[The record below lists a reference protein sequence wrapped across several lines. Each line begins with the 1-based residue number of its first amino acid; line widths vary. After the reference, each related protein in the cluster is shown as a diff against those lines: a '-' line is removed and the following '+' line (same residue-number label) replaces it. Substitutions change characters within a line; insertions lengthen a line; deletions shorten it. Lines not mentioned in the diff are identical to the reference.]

1 MNIKV
6 RMKNPVFWVQI
17 VLSILT
23 PILAYVGIT
32 AQDLT
37 TWAKVGDLLLLAL
50 SNPYVLAMVL
60 VSVWNTLNDPTTKG
74 ITDSKRAMRYIDP
87 Q

>member
-6 RMKNPVFWVQI
+6 RIKNPVFWVQI

-23 PILAYVGIT
+23 PILAYAGIT

-37 TWAKVGDLLLLAL
+37 TWVKVGEILLLAIT
-50 SNPYVLAMVL
+50 SPYLLALVL

-74 ITDSKRAMRYIDP
+74 ITDSERAMRYTDP

>member
-6 RMKNPVFWVQI
+6 RVKNPVFWVQI
-17 VLSILT
+17 FLSILT
-23 PILAYVGIT
+23 PILAYAGLT

-37 TWAKVGDLLLLAL
+37 TWVKLGEVLIMAL
-50 SNPYVLAMVL
+50 SNPYVLGLVI
-60 VSVWNTLNDPTTKG
+60 VSVWNALNDPTTKG
-74 ITDSKRAMRYIDP
+74 ITDSKRAMEYKKP

>member
-6 RMKNPVFWVQI
+6 RVKNPVFWVQI
-17 VLSILT
+17 FLSILT
-23 PILAYVGIT
+23 PILAYAGLT

-37 TWAKVGDLLLLAL
+37 TWAKLGEVFIMAL
-50 SNPYVLAMVL
+50 SNPYVLGIVAL
-60 VSVWNTLNDPTTKG
+60 SVWNALNDPTTKG
-74 ITDSKRAMRYIDP
+74 ITDSKRAMEYEKP

>member
-6 RMKNPVFWVQI
+6 RVKNPVFWVQI
-17 VLSILT
+17 FLSILT
-23 PILAYVGIT
+23 PILAYAGLT

-37 TWAKVGDLLLLAL
+37 TWAKLGEVFIMAL
-50 SNPYVLAMVL
+50 SNPYVLGLVA
-60 VSVWNTLNDPTTKG
+60 VSVWNTFNDPTTKG
-74 ITDSKRAMRYIDP
+74 ITDSKRATEYEKP

>member
-6 RMKNPVFWVQI
+6 RIKNPVFWVQI

-23 PILAYVGIT
+23 PILAYAGIT

-37 TWAKVGDLLLLAL
+37 TWVKVGEILLLAIT
-50 SNPYVLAMVL
+50 NPYVLALVL

-74 ITDSKRAMRYIDP
+74 ITDSERAMRYTDP

>member
-6 RMKNPVFWVQI
+6 RIKNPVFCVQI

-23 PILAYVGIT
+23 PILAYAGIT

-37 TWAKVGDLLLLAL
+37 TWVKVGEILLLAIT
-50 SNPYVLAMVL
+50 NPYVLALVL

-74 ITDSKRAMRYIDP
+74 ITDSERAMRYTDP

>member
-6 RMKNPVFWVQI
+6 RIKNPVFWVQI

-23 PILAYVGIT
+23 PILAYAGIT

-37 TWAKVGDLLLLAL
+37 TWVKVGEILLLAIT
-50 SNPYVLAMVL
+50 NPYVLALVL

-74 ITDSKRAMRYIDP
+74 ITDSERAMRYADP